1 MSMMDIFNNNAFG
14 VVSLTDAIN
23 KPIFAPGRL
32 GQMGV
37 FNERGVSTT
46 TVVLE
51 EKDGTIVLIAPTP
64 RGAPGVTLPKNK
76 ATARALIV
84 PHFEINDAIY
94 ADEVQGVRAWG
105 TDSQLETVENMI
117 SQRIAIHKPSH
128 EVTLEYQRIGA
139 VIGLI
144 TYADGSTT
152 DLFQTFG
159 ITQDAEINFDLANA
173 TPANGAIRKAAAS
186 VIREISVNL
195 GGVPFSGLH
204 ALCGD
209 AFFDALLASVE
220 VTKTFLNNPMAA
232 ELRRSYISNGMS
244 YGSFDFGGITWEN
257 YRGVIGGVNF
267 INTNK
272 CHIFPTG
279 VPNLFRT
286 YFAPADYV
294 ETVNTVGQRL
304 YMKQWRMENDKGV
317 NLDSQMNALSICTRP
332 KALIKGRMS

>member
-1 MSMMDIFNNNAFG
+1 MLDVFNNNIFG

-23 KPIFAPGRL
+23 KPVFAPGRL
-32 GQMGV
+32 GQMGL

-51 EKDGTIVLIAPTP
+51 EKDGTLVLIAPTP
-64 RGAPGVTLPKNK
+64 RGGPGVTLPKNK

-105 TDSQLETVENMI
+105 TENQLETVQGMI
-117 SQRIAIHKPSH
+117 AQRIGIHRPSH

-152 DLFQTFG
+152 DLFNTFG
-159 ITQDAEINFDLANA
+159 IAQDPEIDFNLD
-173 TPANGAIRKAAAS
+173 AAS
-186 VIREISVNL
+186 PAAGSLRQAMAGVIRQVSKNL
-195 GGVPFSGLH
+195 GGIPFTGLH

-209 AFFDALLASVE
+209 AFFDALLAHIE
-220 VTKTFLNNPMAA
+220 VRTTFLNNPMAA
-232 ELRRSYISNGMS
+232 ELRRSYVSNGMS
-244 YGSFDFGGITWEN
+244 YGSFDFGGITFEN
-257 YRGVIGGVNF
+257 YRGSVGAVDF

-286 YFAPADYV
+286 YFSPADYV
-294 ETVNTVGQRL
+294 ETVNTIGQRMYL
-304 YMKQWRMENDKGV
+304 KQYQMENDKGV
-317 NLDSQMNALSICTRP
+317 NLDSQMNALSLCTRP
-332 KALIKGRMS
+332 KALVKGKLT